1 MFITHSAYSFRFG
14 VLSTEQIIRLAE
26 KYGCMPLVL
35 AEINSTAGILP
46 ALQRAN
52 IPIQPAVD
60 LRDGAVRKALLIP
73 ESPMGFQNLNE
84 WLSKDQRD
92 LTYLNLKGIRVV
104 YPLKKAPKRKLY

>member
-26 KYGCMPLVL
+26 KHGCIPLVL

-46 ALQRAN
+46 ALQMAN

-60 LRDGAVRKALLIP
+60 LRDGALRKALLIP
-73 ESPMGFQNLNE
+73 ESPTGFQNLNE

-92 LTYLNLKGIRVV
+92 LIHLNLIF
-104 YPLKKAPKRKLY
+104 LE